1 MSQNIFT
8 KVFNSQFVHIYDR
21 SRSDPLKALQSMNRL
36 RVPWISSFISKN
48 TQVRPDRP
56 LEGNKILDV
65 GCGPGILSLALGRL
79 GAEVVGIDEVQSA
92 VNLAQKSS
100 FTLSPELR
108 SNTKFV
114 SDTIENF
121 ALNEDNHHVFDAV
134 VASEVAEHVA
144 DLNLFVK
151 TCCKLAKPNSPIF
164 FTTINKTLCSWIFAI
179 LVAEDILRLLPKGLH
194 EYEKFVRPE
203 DLRRLLVDEQ
213 CRLGHTRGMFYNPLT
228 DHWAW
233 TDFTGINYGL
243 VAFTKPY

>member
-1 MSQNIFT
+1 MSQSIFT

-36 RVPWISSFISKN
+36 RVPWISSFIMKN
-48 TQVRPDRP
+48 TLVRPDRP
-56 LEGNKILDV
+56 LEGNRILDV

-79 GAEVVGIDEVQSA
+79 GAEVIGIDEVQSA
-92 VNLAQKSS
+92 INLAQKSS

-164 FTTINKTLCSWIFAI
+164 FTTINKTLCSWVFAI

-203 DLRRLLVDEQ
+203 DLRRLLVDEH

-228 DHWAW
+228 DHWTW

-243 VAFTKPY
+243 VAFTKPH